1 MSHFVSPEIDE
12 DDFEVKSI
20 QNWRARYYERL
31 GKNGVN
37 SCLSKTTKPSP
48 KAKAKYVNQKTKNR
62 ESKPICRKHSTMH
75 SNQKAKSPS
84 HQPIVDSGISV
95 TLSGGSDHSNYV
107 NKFELEV
114 EVGAGNQPSPV
125 NHGPLNSTAP
135 LEWDDTERVLTE
147 KGKRVLSS
155 ASLAADESLQP
166 THCEPPSAIESRKT
180 TGSTLKTLH
189 TGDKRKYGDTGSF
202 VVPRKKQASLLSFL
216 SSPKQCREEVKN
228 ADCSTSSMCGK
239 TSTSSIR
246 GKTTTSTLSSK
257 KSGSV
262 NESAHDDAAGY
273 SQVSKVPFHGAQHDR
288 VFNRHPSRT
297 CPFYKKVPGEIL
309 FCTRQYCYKFHYMLY
324 HCWKEYSLIPRP
336 SVRPPVTQLCVPYRG
351 SENETMER
359 GFSIINFCRRF
370 N

>member
-31 GKNGVN
+31 GKDGVN

-48 KAKAKYVNQKTKNR
+48 KAKAKYVNQKAKNC
-62 ESKPICRKHSTMH
+62 ESKPVCRKHSTMH

-95 TLSGGSDHSNYV
+95 TLSGGTDHSNYDV

-114 EVGAGNQPSPV
+114 KVGTGNQPSPV
-125 NHGPLNSTAP
+125 NHGPLKSTAL
-135 LEWDDTERVLTE
+135 LECDDTERVLTE

-166 THCEPPSAIESRKT
+166 THREPPFAIESRKT

-189 TGDKRKYGDTGSF
+189 TGDKRKYGDTSSF

-216 SSPKQCREEVKN
+216 SSPKQCRKEVKN
-228 ADCSTSSMCGK
+228 ADCSTSSICGK

-262 NESAHDDAAGY
+262 NESARDDAAGY

-288 VFNRHPSRT
+288 VFNCHPSRT
-297 CPFYKKVPGEIL
+297 CPFYKKVPG
-309 FCTRQYCYKFHYMLY
+309 
-324 HCWKEYSLIPRP
+324 
-336 SVRPPVTQLCVPYRG
+336 
-351 SENETMER
+351 
-359 GFSIINFCRRF
+359 
-370 N
+370 

>member
-20 QNWRARYYERL
+20 QNWRACYYERL
-31 GKNGVN
+31 GKDGVN

-48 KAKAKYVNQKTKNR
+48 KAKAKYVNQKAKNR
-62 ESKPICRKHSTMH
+62 ESKPVCRKHSTMH

-84 HQPIVDSGISV
+84 HQPIVDSGISI
-95 TLSGGSDHSNYV
+95 TLSGGTDHSSYDV

-114 EVGAGNQPSPV
+114 EVGTGNQPSPV
-125 NHGPLNSTAP
+125 NHGPLKSTAL
-135 LEWDDTERVLTE
+135 LECDDTERVLTE

-166 THCEPPSAIESRKT
+166 THCV
-180 TGSTLKTLH
+180 GSTLKTLH

-216 SSPKQCREEVKN
+216 SSPKQCRKEVKN
-228 ADCSTSSMCGK
+228 ADCSTSSIRGK

-288 VFNRHPSRT
+288 VFNCHPSRT
-297 CPFYKKVPGEIL
+297 CPFYKKVPG
-309 FCTRQYCYKFHYMLY
+309 
-324 HCWKEYSLIPRP
+324 
-336 SVRPPVTQLCVPYRG
+336 
-351 SENETMER
+351 
-359 GFSIINFCRRF
+359 
-370 N
+370 

>member
-20 QNWRARYYERL
+20 PNWRACYYERL
-31 GKNGVN
+31 GKDGVN

-48 KAKAKYVNQKTKNR
+48 KAKAKYVNQKAKNR
-62 ESKPICRKHSTMH
+62 ESKPVCRKHSTMH

-84 HQPIVDSGISV
+84 
-95 TLSGGSDHSNYV
+95 
-107 NKFELEV
+107 
-114 EVGAGNQPSPV
+114 NQPSPA
-125 NHGPLNSTAP
+125 NHGPLKSTAP
-135 LEWDDTERVLTE
+135 LECDDTERVLTE

-166 THCEPPSAIESRKT
+166 THCEPPFAIESRKT

-189 TGDKRKYGDTGSF
+189 TGDKRKYGDTSSF

-216 SSPKQCREEVKN
+216 SSPKQCRKEVKN
-228 ADCSTSSMCGK
+228 ADCSTSSICGK

-262 NESAHDDAAGY
+262 NESARDDAAGY

-288 VFNRHPSRT
+288 VFNCHPSRT

-309 FCTRQYCYKFHYMLY
+309 FCTRQYCYKFHYMLH
-324 HCWKEYSLIPRP
+324 HCWKEDSLIPRP
-336 SVRPPVTQLCVPYRG
+336 SVRPPGNTVVCTIPRV
-351 SENETMER
+351 
-359 GFSIINFCRRF
+359 
-370 N
+370 